1 MRASK
6 RPLLIGITGNI
17 GSGKS
22 TFCRLLER
30 EGDKVF
36 YADRVAA
43 KYLQLLKDV
52 WVERWGE
59 HVLREGALDKRKIA
73 AIVFNDPIQLEYLNS
88 RIHPLVL
95 QEFQSIV
102 ETSLETE
109 LYFEIPLL
117 FETNLQACF
126 DFAILIQV
134 DPEILIKR
142 VVRRD
147 KARHEDIVKLLAAQ
161 MPDAQKVGLADLV
174 IDNSGKEK
182 ALRLQLLKFLG
193 TVGKIPRREVQ
204 AFYQ

>member
-1 MRASK
+1 MQANK
-6 RPLLIGITGNI
+6 VTLLIGITGNI

-30 EGDKVF
+30 EGKKVF
-36 YADRVAA
+36 YADLVAA
-43 KYLQLLKDV
+43 KYLELLKDV

-59 HVLREGALDKRKIA
+59 HVLREGALDKRQIA
-73 AIVFNDPIQLEYLNS
+73 AIVFDDPIQLEYLNS

-102 ETSLETE
+102 ESSLETE

-117 FETNLQACF
+117 FETSLQACF
-126 DFAILIQV
+126 DFVILIKV

-142 VVRRD
+142 VAKRDRMRRQ
-147 KARHEDIVKLLAAQ
+147 DIVKLLAAQ
-161 MPDAQKVGLADLV
+161 MPDQQKAGLADLV

-182 ALRLQLLKFLG
+182 ALRLQLIQFLE
-193 TVGKIPRREVQ
+193 TVGNIPHREVQ
-204 AFYQ
+204 AFHK